1 MFRPLTCPDR
11 FDEPH
16 GLHATNPEKFGK
28 ELEAV
33 ETKLGKVKFFS
44 RHGYARFASGRI
56 WTKEEIETVEKEY
69 GVIDIS
75 GEPHVTVERLKVDPL
90 QVNLSGIKH
99 ILFHPCNLKT
109 HGKSLKVLLSRLD
122 FRDENQGC
130 LSKG

>member
-1 MFRPLTCPDR
+1 MFRPLTCPDK

-56 WTKEEIETVEKEY
+56 WTKEEIKKIEKEY
-69 GVIDIS
+69 DVIDIS
-75 GEPHVTVERLKVDPL
+75 DEPHITVERLRKPL
-90 QVNLSGIKH
+90 SQVSFLEIRH
-99 ILFHPCNLKT
+99 ILFHPCSLRS
-109 HGKSLKVLLSRLD
+109 HGKNLEALLRLI
-122 FRDENQGC
+122 
-130 LSKG
+130 K